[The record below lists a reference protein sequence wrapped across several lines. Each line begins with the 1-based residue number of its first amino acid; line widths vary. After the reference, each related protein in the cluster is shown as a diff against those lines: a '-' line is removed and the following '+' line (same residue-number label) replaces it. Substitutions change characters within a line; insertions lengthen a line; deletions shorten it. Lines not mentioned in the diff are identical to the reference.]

1 MAQNIF
7 GMCVLLFLA
16 WLMSEDRR
24 RVAWRQVA
32 SGLALTFV
40 LAALLLRA
48 PGMREAVARLD
59 GALTALEQA
68 TQAGTSFVFGYLGG
82 GAAPF
87 EVTNSAAGFIL
98 AFRALPLVLVISAL
112 SALLF
117 YWRVLPAIVRAFAW
131 LLKRTI
137 GLGGAVGLS
146 AAANVFVGM
155 VEAPLVIKPYL
166 KALTRGE
173 LFMVMVCGM
182 ATIAGTVLVLYAS
195 TLRPVVP
202 DALAHLLI
210 ASIVA
215 TPAAIV
221 IAALMVPPGGDL
233 THGDTLPAAV
243 DKSSMDAI
251 TRGTVEGVELLI
263 QIVAMLIVFVALVAL
278 VNALLGLLPSVDG
291 GALSLQ
297 RLFGWVMAPLAW
309 LIGVPWHEA
318 HSAGALLGTKT
329 VINELVAYFD
339 LASLPEARLSAR
351 SRLLMTYALC
361 GFANF
366 GSLGIMIGGMGAMV
380 PERRHEIAALGL
392 KSIFAGTLATCLT
405 AAVVGIIV

>member
-32 SGLALTFV
+32 SGLALTSV

-137 GLGGAVGLS
+137 GLHWVLG
-146 AAANVFVGM
+146 FV
-155 VEAPLVIKPYL
+155 PL
-166 KALTRGE
+166 
-173 LFMVMVCGM
+173 F
-182 ATIAGTVLVLYAS
+182 
-195 TLRPVVP
+195 
-202 DALAHLLI
+202 
-210 ASIVA
+210 IV
-215 TPAAIV
+215 
-221 IAALMVPPGGDL
+221 
-233 THGDTLPAAV
+233 
-243 DKSSMDAI
+243 
-251 TRGTVEGVELLI
+251 
-263 QIVAMLIVFVALVAL
+263 
-278 VNALLGLLPSVDG
+278 
-291 GALSLQ
+291 
-297 RLFGWVMAPLAW
+297 
-309 LIGVPWHEA
+309 
-318 HSAGALLGTKT
+318 
-329 VINELVAYFD
+329 
-339 LASLPEARLSAR
+339 
-351 SRLLMTYALC
+351 
-361 GFANF
+361 
-366 GSLGIMIGGMGAMV
+366 
-380 PERRHEIAALGL
+380 
-392 KSIFAGTLATCLT
+392 
-405 AAVVGIIV
+405 